1 MFSVYETLFTSW
13 ENNEYLTKKIPYT
26 GGLEVRTIY
35 ASLISGVARAVAENP
50 FEYAKV
56 KQQTKQ

>member
-13 ENNEYLTKKIPYT
+13 VHNEYLTKRIPFT

-35 ASLISGVARAVAENP
+35 ASLIAGIARAVAENP

-56 KQQTKQ
+56 K